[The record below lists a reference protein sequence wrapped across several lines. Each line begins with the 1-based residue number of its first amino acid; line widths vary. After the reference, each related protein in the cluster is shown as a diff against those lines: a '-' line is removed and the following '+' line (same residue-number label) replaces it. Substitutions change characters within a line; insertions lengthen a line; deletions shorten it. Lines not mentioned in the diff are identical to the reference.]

1 MPLFSAKF
9 SFAFSVFNDSSYCYK
24 LKFWLEF
31 NLSFQKRALDQ
42 TWHAFSDKLE
52 YQWNGL
58 EKQLSSASNFSFLA
72 NELHWFYVKTVLKPL
87 QLDSNTQPLSSQM
100 NIQPSWPTKEC
111 GFTMKRVC
119 NMMRTYS
126 QSVKGVRFVEIVEK
140 TYVYSS
146 LKRVRNK
153 HLFQL

>member
-9 SFAFSVFNDSSYCYK
+9 SFAFSVFNVSYCYK

-31 NLSFQKRALDQ
+31 NLSFQKRVLDQ

-58 EKQLSSASNFSFLA
+58 EKQLSSVSNFSFLA

-87 QLDSNTQPLSSQM
+87 QLDSTRVLKSVDSLWNAYVTWWEHTVSLLKVLDLS
-100 NIQPSWPTKEC
+100 KL
-111 GFTMKRVC
+111 
-119 NMMRTYS
+119 
-126 QSVKGVRFVEIVEK
+126 
-140 TYVYSS
+140 
-146 LKRVRNK
+146 LKK
-153 HLFQL
+153 HMFIAA